1 MKKHKE
7 EYNENSFKIIELK
20 NLVNRIYTQFDME
33 IPKVTTSQSESQ
45 KITLNEPTTY
55 RDLKQKRT

>member
-1 MKKHKE
+1 MKNHKE

-33 IPKVTTSQSESQ
+33 IPKEAIQNEPQ
-45 KITLNEPTTY
+45 KITLNEPMTY
-55 RDLKQKRT
+55 SDLKQKRT